1 MFNEFSSSAIESIS
15 TNDAGQLVVTF
26 TGGRQYT
33 YAVEDINA
41 FAVEFNA
48 AVSKGRYLNQQIQ
61 AESGATSLQT
71 VAVWNLD

>member
-1 MFNEFSSSAIESIS
+1 MINAFTSSAIESIS
-15 TNDAGQLVVTF
+15 TTADGNLLVTF

-33 YAVEDINA
+33 YAVEDIDA

-71 VAVWNLD
+71 VAV